1 MSNSFELG
9 RVVITRGLNNL
20 IENSENLRNEL
31 NGALSRYFNC
41 DWGDTCEDD
50 KVLNDA
56 AVKNNNDRIV
66 AKYVLSND
74 SEHTPTSTSGGFLIQ
89 REPPFVETEGLTLSP
104 QA

>member
-66 AKYVLSND
+66 TKYVLSD
-74 SEHTPTSTSGGFLIQ
+74 DIKIFILTEADRRHTTTML
-89 REPPFVETEGLTLSP
+89 TEEY
-104 QA
+104 

>member
-74 SEHTPTSTSGGFLIQ
+74 IKIFII
-89 REPPFVETEGLTLSP
+89 TEADRSYTTIKLTEEY
-104 QA
+104 

>member
-31 NGALSRYFNC
+31 NSALSRYFNC

-74 SEHTPTSTSGGFLIQ
+74 IKIFII
-89 REPPFVETEGLTLSP
+89 TEADRSYTTIMLTEEY
-104 QA
+104 

>member
-31 NGALSRYFNC
+31 NSALSRYFNC

-74 SEHTPTSTSGGFLIQ
+74 IKIFII
-89 REPPFVETEGLTLSP
+89 TEVDRSYTTIMLTEEY
-104 QA
+104 

>member
-74 SEHTPTSTSGGFLIQ
+74 IKIFII
-89 REPPFVETEGLTLSP
+89 TEADRSYTTIMLTEEY
-104 QA
+104 

>member
-31 NGALSRYFNC
+31 NDALSRYFNC

-56 AVKNNNDRIV
+56 AQLRTIMIV
-66 AKYVLSND
+66 S
-74 SEHTPTSTSGGFLIQ
+74 
-89 REPPFVETEGLTLSP
+89 
-104 QA
+104 

>member
-9 RVVITRGLNNL
+9 KVVITRGLNNF

-74 SEHTPTSTSGGFLIQ
+74 IKIFII
-89 REPPFVETEGLTLSP
+89 TEADRSYTTIMLTEEY
-104 QA
+104 

>member
-56 AVKNNNDRIV
+56 AVKLIDDNTVV
-66 AKYVLSND
+66 AIKV
-74 SEHTPTSTSGGFLIQ
+74 TFLW
-89 REPPFVETEGLTLSP
+89 EDDDEEDEEDEEED
-104 QA
+104 

>member
-31 NGALSRYFNC
+31 NSALSCYFNC

-74 SEHTPTSTSGGFLIQ
+74 IKIFII
-89 REPPFVETEGLTLSP
+89 TEADRSYTTIMLTEEY
-104 QA
+104 

>member
-31 NGALSRYFNC
+31 NGALSHYFNC

-56 AVKNNNDRIV
+56 AVKLIDDNTVV
-66 AKYVLSND
+66 AIKV
-74 SEHTPTSTSGGFLIQ
+74 TFLW
-89 REPPFVETEGLTLSP
+89 EDDDEEDEEED
-104 QA
+104 

>member
-74 SEHTPTSTSGGFLIQ
+74 IKIFII
-89 REPPFVETEGLTLSP
+89 TEADRSYTTIILTEEY
-104 QA
+104 

>member
-66 AKYVLSND
+66 AKYVLSNNIKI
-74 SEHTPTSTSGGFLIQ
+74 FII
-89 REPPFVETEGLTLSP
+89 TEADRSYTTIMLTEEY
-104 QA
+104 

>member
-31 NGALSRYFNC
+31 NGALSRYFYC

-74 SEHTPTSTSGGFLIQ
+74 IKIFIIT
-89 REPPFVETEGLTLSP
+89 ETDRSYTTIMLTEEY
-104 QA
+104 

>member
-74 SEHTPTSTSGGFLIQ
+74 IKIFII
-89 REPPFVETEGLTLSP
+89 TEAYRSYTTIMLTEEY
-104 QA
+104 